1 MTNRLNSIQVYPG
14 PLPTNLP
21 ANLECEE
28 NHRAKAPLCK
38 ITQPSK
44 KSCFRNTLNHKERGE
59 TQIQTNYDRLKK
71 HTGNQLTTF
80 RWNSFSYSA
89 SPGNASVGT
98 AGRCQSRW
106 AACWRWVVQ
115 WHGTLLFPYAAPGVL
130 LKSRNVPNFTE
141 QDAGFLQSKL
151 HQTPSNIQSL
161 WAEKPHEITLDWDRP
176 ACRTA
181 ADLVLFWK
189 VKNINVNALGWSP
202 LNIRQLCMRYD
213 GVELSMSTRAM
224 CKKRRINS
232 YTNFSTI
239 WANCHAVAV
248 ANHNS

>member
-1 MTNRLNSIQVYPG
+1 MTNRLNSIQVLYQRISLQIWNVKRTIGLRP
-14 PLPTNLP
+14 PCVKT
-21 ANLECEE
+21 
-28 NHRAKAPLCK
+28 HK
-38 ITQPSK
+38 ITQHSPN
-44 KSCFRNTLNHKERGE
+44 KSLVLGIHWIHWNTLNHKERGE
-59 TQIQTNYDRLKK
+59 TQIQTNYDKLKK

-80 RWNSFSYSA
+80 RWNSFSYSG

-115 WHGTLLFPYAAPGVL
+115 WHGTLLFPYAAPAVL
-130 LKSRNVPNFTE
+130 LKSKNVPNFTK
-141 QDAGFLQSKL
+141 QDAGFTKQIA
-151 HQTPSNIQSL
+151 SNIIKHSTFVSRKT
-161 WAEKPHEITLDWDRP
+161 ARITLDWDRP

-202 LNIRQLCMRYD
+202 LNIWQLCMRYD
-213 GVELSMSTRAM
+213 DVELSMSTRAM

-232 YTNFSTI
+232 YQLQ
-239 WANCHAVAV
+239 
-248 ANHNS
+248 HNLS